1 LLNLPEMP
9 EIHSVRKL
17 TRKEKLNLLYFV
29 LSTMIVIA
37 IWPYNSDFSW
47 PLFLGVVI
55 IVSACYLIL
64 YLFLSHFRT
73 EVLMVTRKTLFI
85 ILIILSFILLTR
97 LVTEYTGQK
106 LVFLIPFIIIPVVIR
121 TFYDARL
128 ALFSLLITVMLS
140 GFMVQASFTF
150 IFMSFISGMV
160 AIYTLSNIY
169 RKGKLFLT
177 ALLVFVSYSVL
188 YVGLSLIN
196 DGGFSNIHSSQF
208 LLFAGNGLLVLTG
221 YPVIF
226 LFEKKFLF
234 LSDNT
239 LLELADTNQP
249 LLRKLAVEAPGTFQ
263 HSLQVANLAEEAAR
277 ITGGN
282 LLLVRTG
289 SLYHD
294 IGKIAN
300 PDYYIEN
307 QTDGCNPHE
316 DLAPEESARA
326 IINHVRNGVTL
337 ARNFKI
343 PVQIIDFIRT
353 HHGTTVAYY
362 FFRKYTELNPWDTSR
377 ENEFTYPGPKPFSRE
392 TAVVMMADA
401 VEAASRSLKNYTGES
416 ITELV
421 ERIILQQE
429 QDGQFSD
436 TPLTFKDI
444 SEIKSAFRKRLMN
457 IYHLRVEYPERD
469 Y

>member
-1 LLNLPEMP
+1 MP
-9 EIHSVRKL
+9 DTPSFRKP
-17 TRKEKLNLLYFV
+17 TRKEILNLLYFI
-29 LSTMIVIA
+29 LSTIIVVA

-64 YLFLSHFRT
+64 YLFLSHFRS

-97 LVTEYTGQK
+97 LITAYTGQK
-106 LVFLIPFIIIPVVIR
+106 LIFLIPFVIIPVVIR
-121 TFYDARL
+121 TFYDSRL
-128 ALFSLLITVMLS
+128 ALFSLLIPVMLS
-140 GFMVQASFTF
+140 GFMIQAPFSF

-177 ALLVFVSYSVL
+177 ALLVFISYSVL
-188 YVGLSLIN
+188 YTGLSLIR
-196 DGGFSNIHSSQF
+196 DGGFSNIHPSEF
-208 LLFAGNGLLVLTG
+208 ILFAVNGLLVLTG

-307 QTDGCNPHE
+307 QTDGYSPHDE
-316 DLAPEESARA
+316 LAPEESARA

-353 HHGTTVAYY
+353 HHGTTIAYY
-362 FFRKYTELNPWDTSR
+362 FFRKYSELHPWDTSR

-401 VEAASRSLKNYTGES
+401 VEAASRSLKKYTEES

-421 ERIILQQE
+421 ERIVLQQE

-444 SEIKSAFRKRLMN
+444 SDIKSAFRKRLMN
-457 IYHLRVEYPERD
+457 IYHLRVEYPERG